1 MNIIATA
8 ILALTLVS
16 ACGTSKATDPVK
28 PTQTTHLD
36 DYSTAYFA
44 SGCFW
49 CVEAIYESVEG
60 VPEVI
65 SGYAGGTTDNPTYRQ
80 VGSGRTGH
88 AEVIEVYYDPEVVS
102 YKTLVDV
109 FYASQ
114 DATTI
119 GQAPDFGSAYRSII
133 FYKNDEEKAIAETA
147 KADQAQFYNK
157 PVVTEILEHKKF
169 WDAEDY
175 HQDYERLNPNASYIV
190 GVSIPRLKRFQAKM
204 PEVLKAKH

>member
-1 MNIIATA
+1 MNFIVA
-8 ILALTLVS
+8 IVLSLSLFS
-16 ACGTSKATDPVK
+16 ACGTTQSSSVEK
-28 PTQTTHLD
+28 PKQDVNLD

-65 SGYAGGTTDNPTYRQ
+65 SGYAGGHKDNPTYRE
-80 VGSGRTGH
+80 VGSGGTGH
-88 AEVIEVYYDPEVVS
+88 AEVIEVYYNPEVVS

-114 DATTI
+114 DATTV
-119 GQAPDFGSAYRSII
+119 GQAPDFGDAYRSII
-133 FYKNDEEKAIAETA
+133 FYKNDEEKAIAEAA
-147 KADQAQFYNK
+147 KAEQAKLYTK
-157 PVVTEILEHKKF
+157 PVVTEILKHEKF
-169 WDAEDY
+169 WIAEDY
-175 HQDYERLNPNASYIV
+175 HQDYERLNPTARYIV

-204 PEVLKAKH
+204 PQVLKAKH